1 MGHIITVSLSEND
14 YNFVQKHK
22 KDKDCSPTFLLRN
35 AILEK
40 KQQYGEEI
48 ADTLEDVRDR
58 LKANIKIRDDAFSF
72 IRNEGL
78 EDAWLTFIQK
88 RTI

>member
-1 MGHIITVSLSEND
+1 MVSIITVSLSESD
-14 YNFVQKHK
+14 YNFIKKHK

-48 ADTLEDVRDR
+48 ADTLEDVRNR
-58 LKANIKIRDDAFSF
+58 LTANIQIRDDAFNF
-72 IRNEGL
+72 IRNQGL
-78 EDAWLTFIQK
+78 EDAWLTFVSK
-88 RTI
+88 KNC